1 MTMIC
6 EQTRRQAGGIK
17 DPAKERLALLGGE
30 PVLKQERKELFHWP
44 IVTSEDEEAVCEILR
59 AGTMSGTDETRR
71 FEAEFA
77 DWVGSRYA
85 LGTCNGT
92 AALQEA
98 FYACEVGPGDEVIAP
113 SMTYWAA
120 CTSAATMGAKVVFAD
135 IERDTLCIDPADI
148 ERKITPRT
156 KAVVVVHYAGYPADM
171 DRIMELGRKHNVKV
185 IEDVSHAQGTMYK
198 GRMCGSIG
206 DLAGISMMGGKSF
219 AIGEGGMFVT
229 NERKFYERALAF
241 GHYERLAFSRYS
253 EPTVRLEDDN
263 LRRYV
268 GLPLGG
274 VKHRM
279 NQTCAA
285 MGRVQLRHYPAR
297 IAEIQKAL
305 NYFWDQLEGTPGIR
319 AHRVKPG
326 SGSTMGGWYTAR
338 GLYRA
343 EELGG
348 LSCEKFCEAVR
359 AEGFA
364 GCAPGAN
371 WALHQHLFYR
381 ERSGESSLPVTERIA
396 EIAFGV
402 PWFKHFVPGE
412 IDAYVEMFRKVA
424 RNHAQLLKK

>member
-1 MTMIC
+1 MELIC
-6 EQTRRQAGGIK
+6 ERRQ
-17 DPAKERLALLGGE
+17 PAKIKSAAGERPALLGGE
-30 PVLKQERKELFHWP
+30 PVVKERNQALFHWP
-44 IVTSEDEEAVCEILR
+44 IVTSEDEEAVCEVLR
-59 AGTMSGTDETRR
+59 AGTMSGTEITRK
-71 FEAEFA
+71 FEVEFA
-77 DWVGSRYA
+77 DWMGVKYA

-120 CTSAATMGAKVVFAD
+120 CTPAAALGAKVVFAD
-135 IERDTLCIDPADI
+135 IEPDTLCIDPADI

-156 KAVVVVHYAGYPADM
+156 KAIVVVHYAGYPADM
-171 DRIMELGRKHNVKV
+171 DRIMALGREHGIKV

-198 GRMCGSIG
+198 GRVCGSIG
-206 DLAGISMMGGKSF
+206 DLGGISMMGGKSF

-229 NERKFYERALAF
+229 NERKFYERALSF
-241 GHYERLAFSRYS
+241 GHYERVASSRYS
-253 EPTVRLEDDN
+253 APSYQLADEN
-263 LRRYV
+263 LRRYA
-268 GLPLGG
+268 GIPLGG
-274 VKHRM
+274 IKHRM

-319 AHRVKPG
+319 AHRVKPD

-338 GLYRA
+338 GLYRS

-359 AEGFA
+359 AEGYA

-371 WALHQHLFYR
+371 WPLHTHIFYR
-381 ERSGESSLPVTERIA
+381 ERSGDFVLPVSERIH
-396 EIAFGV
+396 EIAFAV
-402 PWFKHFVPGE
+402 PWFKHLDTDK
-412 IDAYVEMFRKVA
+412 IDAYAEIFRKVA
-424 RNHAQLLKK
+424 RNHTQLLKS